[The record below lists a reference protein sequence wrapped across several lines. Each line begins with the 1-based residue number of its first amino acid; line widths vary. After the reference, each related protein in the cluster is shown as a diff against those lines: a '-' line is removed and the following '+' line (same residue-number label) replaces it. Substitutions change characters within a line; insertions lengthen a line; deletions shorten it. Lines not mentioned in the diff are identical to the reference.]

1 VGEDDDRVASSE
13 RRFAVDEAGTRRMVG
28 AGDRLPDG
36 WRVEQPEP
44 EPEPPKPKRQVPKG
58 KA

>member
-1 VGEDDDRVASSE
+1 MGQGDDRVASSE
-13 RRFAVDEAGTRRMVG
+13 RRYALDQAGIRRLVG

-36 WRVEQPEP
+36 WTVEQPEP